1 MRPSARRGAAMA
13 GRFLFCWRRPSQP
26 YSPRSHQ
33 TDRARWTHV
42 ERGRGQTG
50 EGWIWRRQTW
60 ARRRRLLWRWE
71 RRAAPRPQ
79 QPRRRRRAEAWRVW
93 VRGLGRIGGAG
104 EDLGTPVCWGLRARA
119 RACLA
124 EAYTRGSNLCFLCSW
139 SRTSKGKREE
149 NCRMFLSRLPPLSP
163 VSHCA
168 FSLRLFPFPYRH
180 AHTRHTKQAA
190 AMPPR
195 HGPDQV
201 SLPCPVASGVSACVC
216 SCAKGL
222 VGWGWGAPYAI
233 PHTRIGAHST
243 DAAPSTLQAPPIRQ
257 HRPAAFDDIPD
268 DFLAYIP
275 SLCQQT
281 TRFFTVSTCR
291 AFW

>member
-1 MRPSARRGAAMA
+1 MPPSCACARACKHKQATRPAGAALVPSTSRAGLSVTLSCRVGQPGLAFTLGGSRAFRMRPRARRGAALA

-139 SRTSKGKREE
+139 SRTSRERE
-149 NCRMFLSRLPPLSP
+149 RRTAGCFSLVSLPSPLSP
-163 VSHCA
+163 TVR
-168 FSLRLFPFPYRH
+168 SLSASSPSPTATHTH
-180 AHTRHTKQAA
+180 ATQNK
-190 AMPPR
+190 PR
-195 HGPDQV
+195 
-201 SLPCPVASGVSACVC
+201 A
-216 SCAKGL
+216 
-222 VGWGWGAPYAI
+222 
-233 PHTRIGAHST
+233 R
-243 DAAPSTLQAPPIRQ
+243 
-257 HRPAAFDDIPD
+257 
-268 DFLAYIP
+268 
-275 SLCQQT
+275 
-281 TRFFTVSTCR
+281 
-291 AFW
+291 